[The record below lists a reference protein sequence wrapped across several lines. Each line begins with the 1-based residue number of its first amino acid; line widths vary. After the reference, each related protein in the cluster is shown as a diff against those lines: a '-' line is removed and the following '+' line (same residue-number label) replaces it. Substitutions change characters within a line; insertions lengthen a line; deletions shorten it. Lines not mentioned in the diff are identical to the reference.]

1 MLAAYMLELTD
12 NTNVTIQ
19 RLMCV
24 SCVQYIA
31 INILLQHFDLGNS
44 VQRDGT
50 VRYSVASILHLI
62 SCKLCLVSRLIVDNL
77 LTPRDCVAVRN
88 SVRQTQGMK
97 LTRRR
102 VTVITVRLA
111 QAWDLPFE

>member
-1 MLAAYMLELTD
+1 MLAAYMLELTH

-50 VRYSVASILHLI
+50 AQRREYTAPEFLQTS
-62 SCKLCLVSRLIVDNL
+62 SRFSPD
-77 LTPRDCVAVRN
+77 
-88 SVRQTQGMK
+88 S
-97 LTRRR
+97 
-102 VTVITVRLA
+102 
-111 QAWDLPFE
+111 